1 MASLRLSLLG
11 DNIQKSRMPKLL
23 AVLCDRAGLELAF
36 GLSDAAL
43 DAYDFDARADA
54 CHDAGNTGI
63 IVTHPFKIRAATRAD
78 ALRDVPP
85 SLGAANAI
93 RFAPEGWIAT
103 NTDYTGF
110 LKAWSALDTAPGK
123 VAMAGAGGVARALA
137 FALMH
142 LGATRLTIFDPKPGR
157 ATAVAAACDPTGKV
171 ARAVDT
177 DAFRAAVAGADGLVN
192 ATPLGRRRTPA
203 RRSRRTRSGRSAG
216 PSTRSIRPSRRPSCR
231 PPATPA
237 SRA

>member
-1 MASLRLSLLG
+1 
-11 DNIQKSRMPKLL
+11 MPKLL
-23 AVLCDRAGLELAF
+23 AVLCERAGLELAF

-63 IVTHPFKIRAATRAD
+63 IVTHPFKTRAAARAD
-78 ALRDVPP
+78 ALRHVPP

-110 LKAWSALDTAPGK
+110 LKAWSALDTAPGT

-137 FALMH
+137 FALTH
-142 LGATRLTIFDPKPGR
+142 LGATQLTIFDPKPGR
-157 ATAVAAACDPTGKV
+157 AAAVAAACDPTGKF

-192 ATPLGRRRTPA
+192 ATPLGMAAYPG
-203 RRSRRTRSGRSAG
+203 RTRSGHSAG